1 MGVFWP
7 AVFSLNLSLL
17 ASLGLVATEDLII
30 ADLLSLAL
38 FSSDKLF
45 ELTKSSILNLKYNFN
60 HYRRQNIKLSVLSSE
75 LRKV

>member
-7 AVFSLNLSLL
+7 SVFSLSLFLL

-38 FSSDKLF
+38 FSSD
-45 ELTKSSILNLKYNFN
+45 
-60 HYRRQNIKLSVLSSE
+60 
-75 LRKV
+75 